1 MTRSI
6 SKQYFYFD
14 FELHLSLY
22 NLPYTS
28 SKKLLFFLFEN
39 LTKSFFMTLLRDIS
53 NTNQKKGRMKERKKE
68 EQVISY

>member
-68 EQVISY
+68 QVISY